1 MSLLTLEWRE
11 ESGEKLRERSL
22 TYLPHCVRFLSRRVC
37 RSRSAA
43 ISAARLWTCA
53 QLISNSAL
61 RLFSRSRSPHAS
73 TCTMSGLSRRTHG
86 VSKMRRVLRSVNL
99 FKGFVPSFTVLPP
112 VYGEFHSLRFGGA
125 SPLEFSLGRR
135 LGRRSVQQELLN
147 CFRRPANWLSRSVR
161 LSESFNRD
169 SMLC

>member
-11 ESGEKLRERSL
+11 ESGEKLGERSL
-22 TYLPHCVRFLSRRVC
+22 TYLPQCVRFLSRRAC

-53 QLISNSAL
+53 QLIPNSAL

-73 TCTMSGLSRRTHG
+73 TCTMSGRPRRRHG

-99 FKGFVPSFTVLPP
+99 FKGFVPSFTVLRLFTVNSIRSASAEQVCSSSHLGGDWADDP
-112 VYGEFHSLRFGGA
+112 YGKS
-125 SPLEFSLGRR
+125 S
-135 LGRRSVQQELLN
+135 
-147 CFRRPANWLSRSVR
+147 
-161 LSESFNRD
+161 
-169 SMLC
+169 